1 MKTLITITLLLLSFN
16 GMTSEKKVDTYEEM
30 VKKEE
35 VARQAELKK
44 DFQDNRDTYEA
55 DREKEEERE
64 EEDAVFL
71 DEETG
76 PDMTKHIEV
85 KDDAGY
91 DKNNMDKVR
100 EAGHRS
106 AALFLASSLLTLTKF
121 FLFTLPLWISRNKI
135 PSAPTIKLIAKTS
148 IIISY
153 IFFIYLLLITYL
165 VDQIRHEV
173 FPMLCDQLLL
183 LYPYCFCHN
192 QHRL

>member
-100 EAGHRS
+100 EAGHR
-106 AALFLASSLLTLTKF
+106 AWEKLHDGFDQ
-121 FLFTLPLWISRNKI
+121 PNK
-135 PSAPTIKLIAKTS
+135 
-148 IIISY
+148 
-153 IFFIYLLLITYL
+153 
-165 VDQIRHEV
+165 
-173 FPMLCDQLLL
+173 
-183 LYPYCFCHN
+183 
-192 QHRL
+192 